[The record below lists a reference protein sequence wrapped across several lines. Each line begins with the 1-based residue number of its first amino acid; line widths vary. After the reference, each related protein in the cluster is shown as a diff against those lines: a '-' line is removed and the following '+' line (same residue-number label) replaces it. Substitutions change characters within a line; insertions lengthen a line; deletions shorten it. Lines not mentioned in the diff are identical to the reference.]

1 MPVVV
6 SGMRLNGLSARSQM
20 RRRWI
25 RWSSE
30 ECRKRGAKADQNQAM
45 TISTEMEQLRE
56 RVNREQKER
65 GKMDNSSKRIE
76 ETM

>member
-1 MPVVV
+1 
-6 SGMRLNGLSARSQM
+6 
-20 RRRWI
+20 
-25 RWSSE
+25 
-30 ECRKRGAKADQNQAM
+30 M
-45 TISTEMEQLRE
+45 TISTEMGQLRE